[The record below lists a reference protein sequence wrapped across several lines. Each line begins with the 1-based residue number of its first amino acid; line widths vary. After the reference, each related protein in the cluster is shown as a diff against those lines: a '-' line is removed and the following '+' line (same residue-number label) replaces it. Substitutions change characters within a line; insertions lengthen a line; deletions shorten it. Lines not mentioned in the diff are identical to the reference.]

1 MPAAPVLW
9 HTQFPK
15 RELARRPWWADDNEA
30 EARRSG
36 WDRSRV
42 DAEIGA
48 CVDLRRRI
56 EFVTIRYAGR
66 MADQRFSDL
75 SDEDRADIWYA
86 LAGAEIR
93 HTDCFKHLVDATIYE
108 LELRKGAG
116 VRPFLDLRFEHLRL
130 RTSSRMRRQTRK
142 AQRRAPLLWKT
153 KLASGYLV

>member
-1 MPAAPVLW
+1 MAYTVS
-9 HTQFPK
+9 K

-48 CVDLRRRI
+48 CADLRRRI

-66 MADQRFSDL
+66 MADQRFSGL
-75 SDEDRADIWYA
+75 SDDDLADIWYA

-130 RTSSRMRRQTRK
+130 TDVIEDATANQKSTTTCD
-142 AQRRAPLLWKT
+142 PP
-153 KLASGYLV
+153 VEN